1 LLGPLRAKNNILYAQ
16 QNALVRARREML
28 RAIRSENDRVIN
40 GAIIPIDAQEI
51 VTGQS
56 DELVKVP

>member
-51 VTGQS
+51 VTG
-56 DELVKVP
+56 